1 MESTTSSAPIK
12 KADRLLRLASL
23 AAAFVVMF
31 LLFSSPKLVFA
42 QDGSR
47 VVTDDEVN
55 DVAKDLFCPVCESTP
70 LDVCP
75 TQACADW
82 REVIRTKLSQGES
95 PEEIRAYFAEQYGVR
110 ALAEPPREGFTSA
123 IWILPIAAVLFGA
136 VFFARYLRNLR
147 ATSEGPVAFNDSDP
161 GMTLASERSD
171 DEPPLDEYEARI
183 ERELRGS

>member
-1 MESTTSSAPIK
+1 ME
-12 KADRLLRLASL
+12 RLASSVPSKRMVRLTRLVCL
-23 AAAFVVMF
+23 AAAFAVIS
-31 LLFSSPKLVFA
+31 LLFSASGTAFA

-47 VVTDDEVN
+47 AVTDDEVN

-82 REVIRTKLSQGES
+82 REVIRTKLSQGQS

-147 ATSEGPVAFNDSDP
+147 STQAGPAAFNDSDP
-161 GMTLASERSD
+161 GMTLASERRG
-171 DEPPLDEYEARI
+171 DEPPQDEYEARI